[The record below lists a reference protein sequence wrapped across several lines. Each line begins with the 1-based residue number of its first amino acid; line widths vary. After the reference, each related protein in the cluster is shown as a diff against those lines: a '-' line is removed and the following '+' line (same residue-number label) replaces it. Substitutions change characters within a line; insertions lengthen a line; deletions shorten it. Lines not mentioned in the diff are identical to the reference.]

1 MGKILRRPKLI
12 WKKYIRRS
20 INSQMLL
27 AIVNNNNNNNNNN
40 YYRL

>member
-12 WKKYIRRS
+12 WKKYIIRS

-27 AIVNNNNNNNNNN
+27 AIVNNNNNNNNN